1 MRAPVLRLLVL
12 LLAFA
17 AAPLSLAIDASEPF
31 DDPVLEERYKR
42 LAAELRC
49 LVCQNQ
55 TILDSNVQLAVDLR
69 RELRTMIEQGMSD
82 AEILKFMTD
91 RYGDFVRFRPPVAP
105 RTWLLWAAPVLLLG
119 AAVGTAAVVIVRRSR
134 MPMEDPVDDEAGAD
148 GAGQPGTGAS

>member
-1 MRAPVLRLLVL
+1 PVLRLLVL

-105 RTWLLWAAPVLLLG
+105 R
-119 AAVGTAAVVIVRRSR
+119 
-134 MPMEDPVDDEAGAD
+134 
-148 GAGQPGTGAS
+148 